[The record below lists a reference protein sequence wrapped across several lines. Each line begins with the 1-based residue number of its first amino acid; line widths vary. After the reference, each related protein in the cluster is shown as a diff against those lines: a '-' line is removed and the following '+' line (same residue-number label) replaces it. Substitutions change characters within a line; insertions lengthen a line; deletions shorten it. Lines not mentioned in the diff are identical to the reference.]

1 MKDFLT
7 DVLKEEEMGF
17 PFGMLNRGL
26 RSVNDVLY
34 GRRAKDEMKTDVQE
48 QEDGYVIDI
57 DLPGFKKEDVKVSLE
72 DGYLTVTAAKQ
83 VDNEHGSK
91 SKCIRRERYTGE
103 LSRSFYVG
111 DALTKEDVRAKME
124 HGVLSLNIPKKMNE
138 KLPEENN
145 LIMIEGEK

>member
-1 MKDFLT
+1 MLMPRIFGDSLFDDF
-7 DVLKEEEMGF
+7 F
-17 PFGMLNRGL
+17 FGEWPREIRNIDR
-26 RSVNDVLY
+26 RLY
-34 GRRAKDEMKTDVQE
+34 GRNAEREMKTDVHE
-48 QEDGYVIDI
+48 NDDNYEVYV

-138 KLPEENN
+138 KFPEENN

>member
-57 DLPGFKKEDVKVSLE
+57 DLPGFKKEQISLDLE
-72 DGYLTVTAAKQ
+72 NGYLTVKTQ
-83 VDNEHGSK
+83 K
-91 SKCIRRERYTGE
+91 SLDREEKDSAGKLIHQERFTGE
-103 LSRSFYVG
+103 MQRSFYVG
-111 DALTKEDVRAKME
+111 DAITEEDIRARYTD
-124 HGVLSLNIPKKMNE
+124 GVLRLELPKEQTKAVTKKKQIP
-138 KLPEENN
+138 
-145 LIMIEGEK
+145 IGD